1 MSFCEG
7 TYNELNWSIG
17 LAAYNQT
24 EPLELKMRPMR
35 KCQITVVHL
44 VAT

>member
-1 MSFCEG
+1 MSLCEE

-24 EPLELKMRPMR
+24 ELKMRPMR
-35 KCQITVVHL
+35 KCQIIVVHL